1 MAAGEP
7 QPFKCQADA
16 CERDAIVY
24 LGGWPL
30 CYQHYVTNLNEL
42 NHMGLTPRGLT
53 EDRESINGSQPVERR
68 IREPAQPPE
77 PKLAPQGT
85 D

>member
-1 MAAGEP
+1 
-7 QPFKCQADA
+7 
-16 CERDAIVY
+16 VY
-24 LGGWPL
+24 LGGRPL
-30 CYQHYVTNLNEL
+30 CYQHYVENLNEL

-53 EDRESINGSQPVERR
+53 EDKGSINGSTPMERR

-77 PKLAPQGT
+77 RERAPRNE